1 MHRDLNAQRKV
12 FSNRLNCS

>member
-1 MHRDLNAQRKV
+1 MSVPKQKV